1 MSIKVVLTGDG
12 SVGKTALRQRYMGRG
27 FKSQYMMTIGA
38 DFAIKDVE
46 THSGKQVVQLI
57 KCQIW
62 DLAGQAGFKNVR
74 ALYYTGSHGAL
85 VVYDCTRVN
94 SFESVYN
101 WMQEIQKNAGSKIP
115 VVLIAN
121 KIDLRNHA
129 DNALSTNEGQK
140 MAQKL
145 SEEFYN
151 NKIIIPYIETSAKTG
166 ENVNLAFLK
175 LTELIIQL
183 F

>member
-1 MSIKVVLTGDG
+1 MKIVLTGDG
-12 SVGKTALRQRYMGRG
+12 SVGKTALRQRYLGRG

-38 DFAIKDVE
+38 DFAIKDTE
-46 THSGKQVVQLI
+46 ITSGKYAGQQI

-62 DLAGQAGFKNVR
+62 DLAGQVGFKNVR

-85 VVYDCTRVN
+85 LVYDCTRIN
-94 SFESVYN
+94 SFESVHS
-101 WMQEIQKNAGSKIP
+101 WMNEIQKNAGHKIP

-121 KIDLRNHA
+121 KIDLRNHV
-129 DNALSTNEGQK
+129 DHALSTIDGEDIARK
-140 MAQKL
+140 ITK
-145 SEEFYN
+145 EYYD
-151 NKIIIPYIETSAKTG
+151 NKISIPYLETSAKTG

-175 LTELIIQL
+175 IVELIVQL